1 VSAITAMPRGHERDR
16 PRAATCEKPRTAP
29 PSESHRLLELALRLL
44 AHLAHSQSFAA
55 RNRRKAPLLSLGFA
69 SGHTR
74 CTRLRGPPRV
84 KIFTTARNP
93 TRIEASALFT
103 WSEPMVT
110 FLKGRRRN
118 DDTLVA
124 VDESGRN
131 IAAKLEALVARAEAA
146 AEQLRA
152 LAPVMDRSAEL
163 ETLRERCVAV
173 ERQVEG
179 LGALG
184 DRLGAAERQAE
195 RLESAGQQI
204 DGIQARMGDLGQKV
218 DSALHLR
225 DDVERVL
232 SLEGPV
238 QVLRNEAEALRAQI
252 VDMSEG
258 VSRIRAQHDDAL
270 TAHRHTMSRLEAIDQ
285 EHQASAGRLEE
296 TERRL
301 QGVERSLDPL
311 TQATD
316 AIPSVQHQLAVLKS
330 LAEHLAQKTTS
341 LEQQREAVDRA
352 AGQISK
358 LTVMDRELD
367 TWLRR
372 QEEQI
377 RRFGAIETKIADV
390 QAQHVKVMGRSDEL
404 QAAQQE
410 AESAQ
415 QAARQALTDLREQ
428 MRKSSEGF
436 ELENRGLH
444 AVSERVADLRGAV
457 KECEARFAVLDAA
470 SQGASAVQT
479 QVRSVGEQASVLAQ
493 ELARMSE
500 EARRIATLRED
511 AERLEA
517 IAGDTG
523 ERMQRIEALK
533 PQLEEAVRQLA
544 TLKGAHEMMAD
555 GLEQMRMAQDEMARV
570 REGHAETQQ
579 WLTTTDGWTRK
590 VEAQVKELRGMEPA
604 VERIRGEVEHVR
616 TAMADIESRSAV
628 VDEVHRR
635 LGDLGAV
642 SAELKERAE
651 ALRTRMDGA
660 EARFGQLAGQAD
672 EANRVSDSI
681 AAVTA
686 SVTSAERRLDGV
698 DGSVRALESRTTL
711 LDELE
716 ERIRLLGQELEQRQ
730 GALDKATE
738 HLTRASALRQESAE
752 AAQRL
757 EELSRGIG
765 TMLQKA
771 DAQAGGL
778 DKLSRELESRADALR
793 PIDRQL
799 AQFESLLGQWESA
812 QTEAARGL
820 EQTLA
825 RQGAV
830 DALEAQVK
838 HVFDLSERA
847 VEHAQTIGSSR
858 REIEEAHELLQ
869 DTNAQLKAA
878 EGSLQG
884 FEARRRQ
891 LERTEQRLARAEAL
905 AMEVRSTVE
914 SLQAQR
920 AVVEH
925 VIERSGALTFQIK
938 QAEALVEAMRRERT
952 LACEVSAAVAA
963 VREEDEE
970 DSK

>member
-1 VSAITAMPRGHERDR
+1 
-16 PRAATCEKPRTAP
+16 
-29 PSESHRLLELALRLL
+29 
-44 AHLAHSQSFAA
+44 
-55 RNRRKAPLLSLGFA
+55 
-69 SGHTR
+69 
-74 CTRLRGPPRV
+74 
-84 KIFTTARNP
+84 
-93 TRIEASALFT
+93 
-103 WSEPMVT
+103 MVT

-146 AEQLRA
+146 AAQLSA

-163 ETLRERCVAV
+163 DTLRERCVAV

-179 LGALG
+179 LEALG
-184 DRLGAAERQAE
+184 DRLAAAERQAE

-218 DSALHLR
+218 DSAMHLR

-377 RRFGAIETKIADV
+377 RRFAAIEAKIADV

-404 QAAQQE
+404 QVAQQE

-470 SQGASAVQT
+470 SQGASAVQA
-479 QVRSVGEQASVLAQ
+479 QVRSVGEQASALAQ

-511 AERLEA
+511 AERLET

-533 PQLEEAVRQLA
+533 PQLDEAVRQLA
-544 TLKGAHEMMAD
+544 TLKGTHEMMAD

-590 VEAQVKELRGMEPA
+590 VESQVKELRGMEPA
-604 VERIRGEVEHVR
+604 VERIRGEVEQVR
-616 TAMADIESRSAV
+616 AAMADIESRSAV
-628 VDEVHRR
+628 VEEVHRR

-660 EARFGQLAGQAD
+660 EARFGQLAGQAE

-738 HLTRASALRQESAE
+738 HLTRASALRQETAE

-778 DKLSRELESRADALR
+778 DKLSRELESRAEALR

-799 AQFESLLGQWESA
+799 GQFESLLGQWESA

-858 REIEEAHELLQ
+858 REIEETHELLQ
-869 DTNAQLKAA
+869 ETHAQLKAA
-878 EGSLQG
+878 EGSLEG

-914 SLQAQR
+914 ALQAQR

-963 VREEDEE
+963 VRDEDEE
-970 DSK
+970 DAK

>member
-1 VSAITAMPRGHERDR
+1 
-16 PRAATCEKPRTAP
+16 
-29 PSESHRLLELALRLL
+29 
-44 AHLAHSQSFAA
+44 
-55 RNRRKAPLLSLGFA
+55 
-69 SGHTR
+69 
-74 CTRLRGPPRV
+74 
-84 KIFTTARNP
+84 
-93 TRIEASALFT
+93 
-103 WSEPMVT
+103 
-110 FLKGRRRN
+110 
-118 DDTLVA
+118 
-124 VDESGRN
+124 
-131 IAAKLEALVARAEAA
+131 
-146 AEQLRA
+146 
-152 LAPVMDRSAEL
+152 
-163 ETLRERCVAV
+163 
-173 ERQVEG
+173 
-179 LGALG
+179 
-184 DRLGAAERQAE
+184 
-195 RLESAGQQI
+195 
-204 DGIQARMGDLGQKV
+204 
-218 DSALHLR
+218 
-225 DDVERVL
+225 
-232 SLEGPV
+232 
-238 QVLRNEAEALRAQI
+238 
-252 VDMSEG
+252 
-258 VSRIRAQHDDAL
+258 RIRAQHDDAL

-377 RRFGAIETKIADV
+377 RRFGAIEAKIADV

-404 QAAQQE
+404 QVAQQE

-470 SQGASAVQT
+470 SQGASAVQA
-479 QVRSVGEQASVLAQ
+479 QVRSVGEQASALAQ

-511 AERLEA
+511 AERLET

-533 PQLEEAVRQLA
+533 PQLDEAVRQLA

-590 VEAQVKELRGMEPA
+590 VESQVKELRGMEPA
-604 VERIRGEVEHVR
+604 VERIRGEVEQVR
-616 TAMADIESRSAV
+616 AAMADIESRSAV

-738 HLTRASALRQESAE
+738 HLTRASALRQETAE

-778 DKLSRELESRADALR
+778 DKLSRDLESRAEALR

-799 AQFESLLGQWESA
+799 GQFESLLGQWESA

-858 REIEEAHELLQ
+858 REIEETHELLQ
-869 DTNAQLKAA
+869 ETHAQLKAA

-914 SLQAQR
+914 ALQAQR

-963 VREEDEE
+963 VRDEDEQ